1 MTRRDG
7 PARFSTLVFLI
18 PARRFSSEDL
28 PTFGYP
34 TTCSLRV
41 EGQGLRVE
49 GIGRRGFDLRL
60 GVLGWGSG
68 FRAQGSGLRVRVQG

>member
-1 MTRRDG
+1 M
-7 PARFSTLVFLI
+7 VFLI

-41 EGQGLRVE
+41 EGQGFRVE
-49 GIGRRGFDLRL
+49 GIGLRGYDLGL

-68 FRAQGSGLRVRVQG
+68 FRAQGLEFGFRVDGVV